1 MTAPEPM
8 RVGRSLASPLLWI
21 GLLFAALLLRMDEL
35 RPVLHWAFPGV
46 SPVVYQRSN
55 FLALFLSHLGLV
67 AGASVAATAVGVALA
82 VFVTRPAG
90 NDFRTTVNAIAAVG
104 QTFPPAAVLAIT
116 VPIVGFGA
124 QPTMVALFLYGLL
137 PIIENAVAGLEGV
150 PPAVREAAVGLGLS
164 AWQQLRDIELRLAAP
179 MILSGIRI
187 SVTIAIGT
195 ATIGSTVGA
204 LTLGTPIF
212 NGLVANKLP
221 FVLEGAVLVALFA
234 ILTDMLFAR
243 VERWAQQRA
252 KLPISETDR

>member
-1 MTAPEPM
+1 M
-8 RVGRSLASPLLWI
+8 RGSRVLASPLLWV
-21 GLLFAALLLRMDEL
+21 GVLFAGLLLRTDEL

-46 SPVVYQRSN
+46 EPVIYQRSS
-55 FLALFLSHLGLV
+55 FLALALSHVGLV
-67 AGASVAATAVGVALA
+67 AGASGAATLVGVSLA

-90 NDFRTTVNAIAAVG
+90 RDFRAMVDAVATVG

-124 QPTMVALFLYGLL
+124 RPTMIALFLYGLL
-137 PIIENAVAGLEGV
+137 PIIENAIAGLEGV
-150 PPAVREAAVGLGLS
+150 PRGVREAAEGVGLS
-164 AWQQLRDIELRLAAP
+164 RWEQLRDVDLPLAAP
-179 MILSGIRI
+179 VILSGIRI

-212 NGLVANKLP
+212 DGLVANKLP
-221 FVLEGAVLVALFA
+221 FVLEGAVLVALLA

-243 VERWAQQRA
+243 LERWLQRGA
-252 KLPISETDR
+252 RLAISETGR